1 MSAIFKREF
10 KGYFTSPIGYIVLAM
25 LFAVSGI
32 FFFVYNLAGGLTDL
46 SYVYNNTYFFL
57 AFMLL
62 VLPVLTMRL
71 LSDDKRQRTD
81 QALLTAPTSLTGIV
95 VGKFLATLVLFLIG
109 LSMTLVFA
117 IVIATQPSV
126 SVDWMMIAGNFVG
139 LALVGGLII
148 AIGVFISSLTESQ
161 IVAAIGT
168 LAVSLLLMCIDLLS
182 SLFSNV
188 AWMSTVTG
196 FLSITARFSDF
207 TAGLIYYDNIIFF
220 LTLQALFLFLTVRV
234 LDSKRWN

>member
-81 QALLTAPTSLTGIV
+81 QALLTAPVSLTGIV
-95 VGKFLATLVLFLIG
+95 LGKFLA
-109 LSMTLVFA
+109 
-117 IVIATQPSV
+117 
-126 SVDWMMIAGNFVG
+126 
-139 LALVGGLII
+139 ALLII
-148 AIGVFISSLTESQ
+148 AIGLGMLFVYAIVLAANGVTLNWIQICGNYLGLMLLGGMVISIGLLISSLTESQ
-161 IVAAIGT
+161 LIAALGTAVVSLCLLLLDSLVSMVSSNEVLATIVNFLSVNNRYNNFAIGVIQYDDIVFF
-168 LAVSLLLMCIDLLS
+168 VSM
-182 SLFSNV
+182 
-188 AWMSTVTG
+188 
-196 FLSITARFSDF
+196 
-207 TAGLIYYDNIIFF
+207 
-220 LTLQALFLFLTVRV
+220 QALFLFLTVRI
-234 LDSKRWN
+234 LDRKRWN